1 MKLITLLFIIITPIV
16 TIGQSL
22 SFPPTPNE
30 DLITGKN
37 SNCYLAAIGHP
48 TPQEKQ
54 KFIDGLK
61 SYADSISL
69 KTNLPPKTI
78 MAMTILESGFGFTR
92 TGYFANNL
100 FGIKIFT
107 TDSVNV
113 YVLKGQPDENNGKNI
128 QIIKRTKKGEIIY
141 NESIRTDNRYRK
153 FQSKKE
159 SIFYHTNT
167 LLQNTRYR
175 FASTKYIN
183 NIQKGVSELEA
194 SLIYAFDIA
203 SHGYNHLGGDYYR
216 KAIEKVIK
224 QYKL

>member
-1 MKLITLLFIIITPIV
+1 MKFISLLFIIIAPIV
-16 TIGQSL
+16 TFGQSL
-22 SFPPTPNE
+22 SFPPTPTE
-30 DLITGKN
+30 DFINGRN
-37 SNCYLAAIGHP
+37 NNCYSAAIGHP
-48 TPQEKQ
+48 TPTEKQ
-54 KFIDGLK
+54 QFIESLK
-61 SYADSISL
+61 NYADSISL

-78 MAMTILESGFGFTR
+78 MAMAILESGFGFTR

-128 QIIKRTKKGEIIY
+128 QILKKTKKGEIIF

-167 LLQNTRYR
+167 LLQNSRYQ
-175 FASTKYIN
+175 FASTNYIN
-183 NIQKGVSELEA
+183 NIKKGVSELEA